1 MYMNLKTYIFFIVF
15 IVISASQVA
24 CKSDVVIKDSDNIT
38 KPNVILIIADDMGL
52 DATPGYTVGNIKPK
66 MPNLEALQKNGLTF
80 NNFNTNPLCSPT
92 RATIISGKYGFKTGV
107 LTVNDVLSNSE
118 TILQKYISQNTQNS
132 YSTAVIGKW
141 HLAGN
146 STSFNP
152 ETLGIDYY
160 AGVLSGGLSSYTNW
174 TMREDGNAIS
184 QTTYSTEKFTDLAKT
199 WIGQQSKPF
208 FLWLAY
214 NAPHAPFHVPPA
226 QMHNQGNL
234 SQNSVDINGNPLPY
248 YLASIEAMDY
258 QIGKLMESLTIEQR
272 ANTIVIFMG
281 DNGTPNQVAQTYN
294 RNKVKN
300 TVYQGG
306 INTPLVISG
315 SGVERIGVDN
325 ALINSVDLFATI
337 AALCGVDVEEY
348 NDSKNFTSLLKT
360 STKLRDFT
368 YSEVKDNAVDEHAIR
383 TAKYKLIIKTDGS
396 EEFYDLEKDP
406 FETNNL
412 NNKLSTEEKT
422 TKSQL
427 WAELQRIRTK

>member
-1 MYMNLKTYIFFIVF
+1 
-15 IVISASQVA
+15 
-24 CKSDVVIKDSDNIT
+24 
-38 KPNVILIIADDMGL
+38 MGL

-234 SQNSVDINGNPLPY
+234 SQNSVDINANPLPY

-368 YSEVKDNAVDEHAIR
+368 YSEVKDNAIDEHAIR
-383 TAKYKLIIKTDGS
+383 NAKHKLIIKTDGS